1 MSLVELF
8 TSFGRASPGA
18 ASAAPPDAADT
29 APAYPQVKPRWLEP
43 AVFVLV
49 ILAHASLAFWL
60 AYHPVEMANAPPVE
74 EIGLELIPQG
84 DEFESEE
91 VAPSDEAPP
100 PMVMATKSQIEVPL
114 PQSMDPDAMAASS
127 KSDQVNRDSSDE
139 ARERRDAQERHRL
152 GQKEKP
158 AENAGVS
165 QLAYAT
171 QLAKA
176 VRKNVAARG
185 SPGTGEAYCT
195 FHVDGQGALSVES
208 CKASSRAHEAVL
220 RGAISATHAPPPP
233 EGAFFA
239 SQRIHFQ

>member
-8 TSFGRASPGA
+8 SSFGRTSSDA
-18 ASAAPPDAADT
+18 ASAAPGDAIDG

-43 AVFVLV
+43 TIFVSVF
-49 ILAHASLAFWL
+49 LAHASLALWL
-60 AYHPVEMANAPPVE
+60 AYHPVDMANAPPVE
-74 EIGLELIPQG
+74 EIGLELVPQG

-91 VAPSDEAPP
+91 TAASDEAPP
-100 PMVMATKSQIEVPL
+100 PMVMATKSPIEVPL
-114 PQSMDPDAMAASS
+114 PQTMDPDALSASP
-127 KSDQVNRDSSDE
+127 KSDQVQRDSSDE
-139 ARERRDAQERHRL
+139 ARERRDAQDRHRL

-165 QLAYAT
+165 KLAYAT

-176 VRKNVAARG
+176 VRKNLASRA

-195 FHVDGQGALSVES
+195 FRVDGQGALSVES
-208 CKASSRAHEAVL
+208 CKATSHAHEAVL
-220 RGAISATHAPPPP
+220 RGAITATHAPPPP

>member
-1 MSLVELF
+1 VSLVDLLSSLGQA
-8 TSFGRASPGA
+8 TPGA
-18 ASAAPPDAADT
+18 TSAASGDFVAPSAD
-29 APAYPQVKPRWLEP
+29 YPRVKPRWLGP
-43 AVFVLV
+43 TAFTAVL
-49 ILAHASLAFWL
+49 LAHAGIAFWL
-60 AYHPVEMANAPPVE
+60 AYHPLEMANTPPVE

-84 DEFESEE
+84 DTFESEE

-100 PMVMATKSQIEVPL
+100 PMVMTTKSQIEVPL
-114 PQSMDPDAMAASS
+114 PQSMDPDAMAAST

-158 AENAGVS
+158 AEKAGVS
-165 QLAYAT
+165 QLAYAA

-176 VRKNVAARG
+176 VRKNLASRG

-208 CKASSRAHEAVL
+208 CKATSHAHEAVL
-220 RGAISATHAPPPP
+220 RGAITATHAPPPP

>member
-8 TSFGRASPGA
+8 NSFGRGSSAGSAPEVD
-18 ASAAPPDAADT
+18 AAPT
-29 APAYPQVKPRWLEP
+29 TPQVKPPWLGP
-43 AVFVLV
+43 TVLGAVL
-49 ILAHASLAFWL
+49 LAHASLAFWL
-60 AYHPVEMANAPPVE
+60 AYHPLDMANAPPVE

-91 VAPSDEAPP
+91 VAPSDEAPAP
-100 PMVMATKSQIEVPL
+100 VIMATQSQIEVPL
-114 PQSMDPDAMAASS
+114 PQSMDPEALAATP
-127 KSDQVNRDSSDE
+127 KADQVNRESSDE
-139 ARERRDAQERHRL
+139 ARERRDAQEHHRL

-158 AENAGVS
+158 AENAGVA
-165 QLAYAT
+165 QLAYAA

-176 VRKNVAARG
+176 VRKNVASRG

-195 FHVDGQGALSVES
+195 FHVDGQGGLAVES
-208 CKASSRAHEAVL
+208 CKASSHAHEAVL
-220 RGAISATHAPPPP
+220 RGAIVATHAPPPP

>member
-1 MSLVELF
+1 VSLVELLN
-8 TSFGRASPGA
+8 SFGRTS
-18 ASAAPPDAADT
+18 PDAPSSDVAD
-29 APAYPQVKPRWLEP
+29 AGPAYPQIKPAWLEP
-43 AVFVLV
+43 TVFVLV
-49 ILAHASLAFWL
+49 FLAHAGLAFWL
-60 AYHPVEMANAPPVE
+60 AFHPVEMANAPPVA

-91 VAPSDEAPP
+91 VAPSDEAPA
-100 PMVMATKSQIEVPL
+100 PMVMSQNQSQIDVPL
-114 PQSMDPDAMAASS
+114 PRTMDPEATPAPL
-127 KSDQVNRDSSDE
+127 KSDKVNRESSDE

-165 QLAYAT
+165 QLAYAM

-176 VRKNVAARG
+176 VRKNVASRG
-185 SPGTGEAYCT
+185 SPGTGEAYCA
-195 FHVDGQGALSVES
+195 FRVDTQGALSVES

-220 RGAISATHAPPPP
+220 RGAIMATRAPPPP

-239 SQRIHFQ
+239 SQRIHFR

>member
-1 MSLVELF
+1 MSLVELLN
-8 TSFGRASPGA
+8 SFGRTSSAA
-18 ASAAPPDAADT
+18 ASAAPPDVADE

-43 AVFVLV
+43 AVFVFVFLV
-49 ILAHASLAFWL
+49 HAGLAFWL
-60 AYHPVEMANAPPVE
+60 AYHPVEMANAPLVE

-100 PMVMATKSQIEVPL
+100 PMIMATKSEVEVPL
-114 PQSMDPDAMAASS
+114 PQTMDPDAMAASP
-127 KSDQVNRDSSDE
+127 KSDQLNRDSSDE

-176 VRKNVAARG
+176 VRKNVASRA
-185 SPGTGEAYCT
+185 SPGTGEAYCS
-195 FHVDGQGALSVES
+195 FRVDAQGALSVES
-208 CKASSRAHEAVL
+208 CKATSRAHEAIL
-220 RGAISATHAPPPP
+220 RGAIVATRAPPPP
-233 EGAFFA
+233 EGGFFA

>member
-1 MSLVELF
+1 MSLVELLN
-8 TSFGRASPGA
+8 SLGRPTPDA
-18 ASAAPPDAADT
+18 ASAAPRDCVAPSAD
-29 APAYPQVKPRWLEP
+29 YPQVKPRWLGP
-43 AVFVLV
+43 TAFVAVL
-49 ILAHASLAFWL
+49 LAHASIAFWL
-60 AYHPVEMANAPPVE
+60 AYHPLEMANTPPVE

-84 DEFESEE
+84 DTFESEE
-91 VAPSDEAPP
+91 AAPSDETPP
-100 PMVMATKSQIEVPL
+100 PMVMTTNSQIEVPL
-114 PQSMDPDAMAASS
+114 PQSMDPDAMAASP

-158 AENAGVS
+158 AEHAGVS
-165 QLAYAT
+165 QLAYAA

-176 VRKNVAARG
+176 VRRNVASRA

-195 FHVDGQGALSVES
+195 FRVDGQGALSVET
-208 CKASSRAHEAVL
+208 CKASSSAHEAVL
-220 RGAISATHAPPPP
+220 RGAITATRAPPPP

>member
-1 MSLVELF
+1 MSLVELLN
-8 TSFGRASPGA
+8 SFGRTAPGSASTDEP
-18 ASAAPPDAADT
+18 
-29 APAYPQVKPRWLEP
+29 PAYPQVKPAWLEP
-43 AVFVLV
+43 AVFALV
-49 ILAHASLAFWL
+49 FLAHAGLAFWL
-60 AYHPVEMANAPPVE
+60 AYHPVEMANPPVE

-91 VAPSDEAPP
+91 VAPSDEAPA
-100 PMVMATKSQIEVPL
+100 PMVMSQNQSQIDVPL
-114 PQSMDPDAMAASS
+114 PRTMDPEATPAPL
-127 KSDQVNRDSSDE
+127 KSDKVNRESSDE

-165 QLAYAT
+165 QLAYAM

-176 VRKNVAARG
+176 VRKNVANRG
-185 SPGTGEAYCT
+185 SPGTGEAYCA
-195 FHVDGQGALSVES
+195 FRVDTQGALSVES

-220 RGAISATHAPPPP
+220 RGAITATHAPPPP

>member
-8 TSFGRASPGA
+8 NSFGRGS
-18 ASAAPPDAADT
+18 SADAVEPVPVA
-29 APAYPQVKPRWLEP
+29 PQVKPPWLGP
-43 AVFVLV
+43 TALGAVL
-49 ILAHASLAFWL
+49 LAHASIAFWL
-60 AYHPVEMANAPPVE
+60 AYHPLDMANSPPVE

-91 VAPSDEAPP
+91 VAPSDEAPA
-100 PMVMATKSQIEVPL
+100 PMVMATQRQIEVPL
-114 PQSMDPDAMAASS
+114 PQSMDPEALAATP
-127 KSDQVNRDSSDE
+127 KADQVNRESSDE

-158 AENAGVS
+158 AENAGVA

-176 VRKNVAARG
+176 VRKNVASRG

-195 FHVDGQGALSVES
+195 FHVDGQGGLSVES
-208 CKASSRAHEAVL
+208 CKASSHAHEAVL
-220 RGAISATHAPPPP
+220 RGAIAATHAPPPP

>member
-1 MSLVELF
+1 MSLVELLN
-8 TSFGRASPGA
+8 SFGRGSSVAQAPA
-18 ASAAPPDAADT
+18 DDAAPAA
-29 APAYPQVKPRWLEP
+29 PQVKPPWLGP
-43 AVFVLV
+43 TAFGAVL
-49 ILAHASLAFWL
+49 LAHASIAFWL
-60 AYHPVEMANAPPVE
+60 AYHPLEMANTPPVE

-100 PMVMATKSQIEVPL
+100 PMVMAAQSQIEVPL
-114 PQSMDPDAMAASS
+114 PQTMDPDALSAAP
-127 KSDQVNRDSSDE
+127 KADQVNRESSDE

-176 VRKNVAARG
+176 VRKNVASRG

-195 FHVDGQGALSVES
+195 FRVDGQGALSVES
-208 CKASSRAHEAVL
+208 CKASTHAHEAIL
-220 RGAISATHAPPPP
+220 RGAITATHAPPPP

>member
-8 TSFGRASPGA
+8 NSFGRGSSAPVTD
-18 ASAAPPDAADT
+18 AAPAA
-29 APAYPQVKPRWLEP
+29 PQVKPPWLGP
-43 AVFVLV
+43 TVFGAVL
-49 ILAHASLAFWL
+49 LAHASLAFWL
-60 AYHPVEMANAPPVE
+60 AYHPLEMANAPPVE

-91 VAPSDEAPP
+91 VAPSDEAPA
-100 PMVMATKSQIEVPL
+100 PMVMATQSQIEVPL
-114 PQSMDPDAMAASS
+114 PQTMDPDALSASP
-127 KSDQVNRDSSDE
+127 KADQVNRESSDE

-176 VRKNVAARG
+176 VRKNVASRG

-195 FHVDGQGALSVES
+195 FHVDGQGVLSVES
-208 CKASSRAHEAVL
+208 CKASSHAHEAVL
-220 RGAISATHAPPPP
+220 RGAITATHAPPPP

>member
-1 MSLVELF
+1 VSLVELLN
-8 TSFGRASPGA
+8 SFGRPSP
-18 ASAAPPDAADT
+18 SAAPRDVSDEAT
-29 APAYPQVKPRWLEP
+29 AYPQVKPRWLEP
-43 AVFVLV
+43 TVFALV
-49 ILAHASLAFWL
+49 VLAHASLAFWL
-60 AYHPVEMANAPPVE
+60 AYHPVEMANTPPVE

-91 VAPSDEAPP
+91 VAPSDEAPA
-100 PMVMATKSQIEVPL
+100 PMVMSQSQSQIDVPL
-114 PQSMDPDAMAASS
+114 PRTMDPEATPAPQ
-127 KSDQVNRDSSDE
+127 KSDQVNRESSDE

-176 VRKNVAARG
+176 VRKNVASRG

-208 CKASSRAHEAVL
+208 CKATSSAHEAVL
-220 RGAISATHAPPPP
+220 RGAITATHAPPPP